1 MSSPSQAR
9 ILVNTVSEMAA
20 PSIKVGDSQ
29 IDVTFSSWNSS
40 AETAELVFT
49 VPVSQTAGQVYGL
62 VSFGGSFTPGCST
75 DCCARKSCAACGR
88 GIVCFTLAYFDDSQP
103 GVVLLSES
111 AGPDVGGHVIVV
123 QLIRFPMVSSAKELS
138 AQFQVA
144 GVPVFAQ
151 ALMLDYSAPDD
162 TVVQID
168 GLTLEK
174 PQSREE
180 AADMLRR
187 LSGRTHEVTTAFCL
201 VDGRHSDRITTDH
214 DTASVSF
221 GHVSDELASHYIQFH
236 QPFDKAGAYGAQDLI
251 GMCGIHSLKG
261 SFYTVM
267 GLPMHKIFSA
277 LQSLD

>member
-1 MSSPSQAR
+1 MHAPCSSSLTPPSALPLIPGMKNRRLVLASASPRRQALISALGIPFELR
-9 ILVNTVSEMAA
+9 PV
-20 PSIKVGDSQ
+20 
-29 IDVTFSSWNSS
+29 DV
-40 AETAELVFT
+40 EEVYPDELQGPDIPRF
-49 VPVSQTAGQVYGL
+49 
-62 VSFGGSFTPGCST
+62 
-75 DCCARKSCAACGR
+75 
-88 GIVCFTLAYFDDSQP
+88 
-103 GVVLLSES
+103 LSE
-111 AGPDVGGHVIVV
+111 
-123 QLIRFPMVSSAKELS
+123 LKAKEAARGMSPEELIITS
-138 AQFQVA
+138 
-144 GVPVFAQ
+144 
-151 ALMLDYSAPDD
+151 D